1 MLTIEEKRQ
10 FVESAKADIAHFLRT
25 KTTTAAH
32 QRMVEFRQNTSPA
45 EGRSLT
51 RRARMAAD
59 MADAQRGPDD
69 VVPDA
74 DDSSIQRGMMT

>member
-10 FVESAKADIAHFLRT
+10 FVEYAEADSAHFLRT
-25 KTTTAAH
+25 KTT
-32 QRMVEFRQNTSPA
+32 PA
-45 EGRSLT
+45 EGRALT

-59 MADAQRGPDD
+59 MFEAQRGPDD

-74 DDSSIQRGMMT
+74 DDSSIQRGMLT

>member
-1 MLTIEEKRQ
+1 MLSIDEKRQ
-10 FVESAKADIAHFLRT
+10 FVESAKADSARLFDT
-25 KTTTAAH
+25 KTTPAAH
-32 QRMVEFRQNTSPA
+32 RRMVEFRKITSPA
-45 EGRSLT
+45 EGRALT

-74 DDSSIQRGMMT
+74 DDSSIQRGMLT

>member
-10 FVESAKADIAHFLRT
+10 FVESAKADSARFFDT
-25 KTTTAAH
+25 KTTPAAH
-32 QRMVEFRQNTSPA
+32 QRMVEFRQITSQA
-45 EGRSLT
+45 EGHALT

-74 DDSSIQRGMMT
+74 DDSSLQRGMLT